1 MTIEHM
7 KSAIKE
13 FSLGLGVDAVG
24 FASAEDY
31 KCSKTAPLT
40 DFMPKVRSM
49 VVLGYREPDGA
60 IDSPVARIS
69 MASRLALMDLSKKNN
84 FLIAKFIENQ
94 FDAKAAFVLVSYPLD
109 SKKGP
114 VGDIS
119 LRHAAVAAGLGVFGR
134 HNLVIHP
141 IFGTRIIFTAILT
154 TLPLDSDSPVRED
167 LCSRCNL
174 CVEKCPAGA
183 LEEEGFTDVMKC
195 LRTSQPWGI
204 GGAIQ
209 YMERFFGASP
219 EEKKKLI
226 RDPLFGSLYQACFM
240 GGQYECFKC
249 EATCPIGQ
257 KSRRSITP

>member
-1 MTIEHM
+1 MTIEDM

-40 DFMPKVRSM
+40 DFMPEVRSM
-49 VVLGYREPDGA
+49 VVLAYREPDGA

-69 MASRLALMDLSKKNN
+69 MASRLALMDLSKRNN
-84 FLIAKFIENQ
+84 FLIAKFIENR
-94 FDAKAAFVLVSYPLD
+94 FDARAAFVLVSYPLD
-109 SKKGP
+109 SRKGP

-141 IFGTRIIFTAILT
+141 TFGTRIIFTAILT
-154 TLPLDSDSPVRED
+154 TLPLDSDPPIRED

-183 LEEEGFTDVMKC
+183 LEKEGFTDVMRC
-195 LRTSQPWGI
+195 LGTSQPWGI
-204 GGAIQ
+204 RGAMQ
-209 YMERFFGASP
+209 YIEKFFGSSP
-219 EEKKKLI
+219 EENRKLLK
-226 RDPLFGSLYQACFM
+226 DPLFGNLYQASFM

-249 EATCPIGQ
+249 EAVCPVGRQ
-257 KSRRSITP
+257 RRVQ